1 MALVS
6 VVIPVY
12 RGSVHLEPLLEALR
26 RDPYEGKEVL
36 VVVDAP
42 LQETRILAGR
52 HPEARVI
59 FNETRVGKVQALND
73 AVTQTRGEYLL
84 FLDADVEIRQEGF
97 LGRVAEALDKHEL
110 VDIKKLVVCD
120 SPLARLVSYDYLS
133 SSLTNHMFSR
143 LLGRCPQLNGA
154 AFAVRRDTLHRLGGF
169 PEAIC
174 EDLELAFK
182 AYSLGVSYRF
192 ADDIEV
198 HNAVDPS
205 LRQWV
210 QQRRRWGVG
219 LAHWVTG
226 HIGALLVNAAR
237 NPHVFAAAL
246 LIIFPSAPLIVA
258 SFLVPNGL
266 FMKLLSLVLMLLSGL
281 NVVLVPPVYAITV
294 FLVAAKTLTAATVS
308 FAGTGVALFFA
319 SRSLGYRFSVVE
331 YTAYYLLYNPAWFL
345 MTVITLMHVL
355 ARRKSPE
362 LDWKV

>member
-26 RDPYEGKEVL
+26 SDPYDDKEVL

-42 LQETRILAGR
+42 LPETRVLAER
-52 HPEARVI
+52 HPEARFI
-59 FNETRVGKVQALND
+59 FHETRVGKVKALND
-73 AVTQTRGEYLL
+73 AVTQTRGENLL

-97 LGRVAEALDKHEL
+97 LGRVVEALDRHEL

-133 SSLTNHMFSR
+133 SSLTNLLFSR

-154 AFAVRRDTLHRLGGF
+154 AFAVRRCALRRLGGF
-169 PEAIC
+169 PEAVC

-182 AYSLGVSYRF
+182 AYSLGVGYRF

-205 LRQWV
+205 LRCWV
-210 QQRRRWGVG
+210 EQRRRWGVG
-219 LAHWVTG
+219 LAHWLTG
-226 HIGALLVNAAR
+226 HLGELLVNAAR
-237 NPHVFAAAL
+237 NPHVFAAAVL
-246 LIIFPSAPLIVA
+246 VLFPSAPLIVA
-258 SFLVPNGL
+258 SFLIPNGL
-266 FMKLLSLVLMLLSGL
+266 LMKLLSLALMLLSGF
-281 NVVLVPPVYAITV
+281 NVTLVPPVYAITA
-294 FLVAAKTLTAATVS
+294 FLVVAKVFTAAMVS
-308 FAGTGVALFFA
+308 LAGTGVALYAA
-319 SRSLGYRFSVVE
+319 SRRLGYRFNVLE
-331 YTAYYLLYNPAWFL
+331 YAAFFVFYNPAWFL
-345 MTVITLMHVL
+345 VSLTCLMLVL
-355 ARRKSPE
+355 VRRDGME

>member
-1 MALVS
+1 MALIS

-12 RGSVHLEPLLEALR
+12 RGSAHLEPLLKALCS
-26 RDPYEGKEVL
+26 DPYDDKEVL

-42 LQETRILAGR
+42 LHETRELAKR
-52 HPEARVI
+52 SPEATFV
-59 FNETRVGKVQALND
+59 FNETRVGKVNALND
-73 AVTQTRGEYLL
+73 AVPRTRGEYLL
-84 FLDADVEIRQEGF
+84 FLDADIEIRQEGF
-97 LGRVAEALDKHEL
+97 LGRVVEALDRHEL
-110 VDIKKLVVCD
+110 VDIKKLVISD

-154 AFAVRRDTLHRLGGF
+154 AFAVRRDTLRRLGGF

-182 AYSLGVSYRF
+182 AYSLRVSYRF
-192 ADDIEV
+192 ADEIEV

-246 LIIFPSAPLIVA
+246 LVIFPSAPLIVA
-258 SFLVPNGL
+258 SFLIPNGL
-266 FMKLLSLVLMLLSGL
+266 YMKLLSIVLVLLSWL
-281 NVVLVPPVYAITV
+281 NVVMVPPVYAITV
-294 FLVAAKTLTAATVS
+294 FLVAAKTLTAAAVS
-308 FAGTGVALFFA
+308 FIGTGVALFLA
-319 SRSLGYRFSVVE
+319 SRRRGYRFNVLE

-345 MTVITLMHVL
+345 MTVITLIHVL

>member
-12 RGSVHLEPLLEALR
+12 KSSVHLEPLLEALR
-26 RDPYEGKEVL
+26 RDAYKDKEVV

-42 LQETRILAGR
+42 MPETLELAER
-52 HPEARVI
+52 HPEATFM
-59 FNETRVGKVQALND
+59 FNETRVGKVKALND
-73 AVTQTRGEYLL
+73 AVPRTCGEYLL

-97 LGRVAEALDKHEL
+97 LGRVVEALDRHEL
-110 VDIKKLVVCD
+110 VDIKKLVISD

-154 AFAVRRDTLHRLGGF
+154 AFAVRRGTLQRLGGF

-182 AYSLGVSYRF
+182 AYSLGVGYRF

-205 LRQWV
+205 LRRWV

-246 LIIFPSAPLIVA
+246 LVIFPSAPLIVA
-258 SFLVPNGL
+258 SFLIPNGL
-266 FMKLLSLVLMLLSGL
+266 YMKLFSLVLMLLSGL

-294 FLVAAKTLTAATVS
+294 FLVAAKTLTAAAIS
-308 FAGTGVALFFA
+308 FVGTGAALFLA
-319 SRSLGYRFSVVE
+319 SRRLGYRFTVAE

-345 MTVITLMHVL
+345 MTVISLMHVL
-355 ARRKSPE
+355 VRRKSPE
-362 LDWKV
+362 LDWKI